1 MPTADIIPFFRTCR
15 PALRSRWEQHL
26 RSLPPST
33 AMATPDALVHLMDW
47 TLQRIEAELCAPHGN
62 RNPHRDPICPCG
74 LNPLTTYFITAEN
87 AAVETL
93 FADSVGWVALPPP
106 EREDILRRMRIAI
119 QRVALREVE
128 AFCAM
133 CKQRE
138 AHQPPSSAVAKAAG
152 APAPAISAPLAP
164 APVAV
169 KLPAGTGAPATR
181 RAGLLP
187 P

>member
-1 MPTADIIPFFRTCR
+1 MPPADLIHFFRNCR
-15 PALRSRWEQHL
+15 AALRTRWEQHL

-47 TLQRIEAELCAPHGN
+47 TLQRVEAELCAHNGH

-93 FADSVGWVALPPP
+93 FADTSGWVLMPPS
-106 EREDILRRMRIAI
+106 EREEVLRRLRIAI

-138 AHQPPSSAVAKAAG
+138 SHAHPHHGTAALAVTPAASTSSAPAAPSFHPAKSATAG
-152 APAPAISAPLAP
+152 NTSRRSGW
-164 APVAV
+164 
-169 KLPAGTGAPATR
+169 LP
-181 RAGLLP
+181 
-187 P
+187 

>member
-1 MPTADIIPFFRTCR
+1 MPPAEIINFFRASR
-15 PALRSRWEQHL
+15 SDLRIRWEQHL

-47 TLQRIEAELCAPHGN
+47 TLQRVEAELCAPHGH
-62 RNPHRDPICPCG
+62 RNPHRDPVCPCG

-87 AAVETL
+87 AVVETL
-93 FADSVGWVALPPP
+93 FADTHGWVALPPT
-106 EREDILRRMRIAI
+106 EREDVLRRLRIAI

-138 AHQPPSSAVAKAAG
+138 AHQHPLAAG
-152 APAPAISAPLAP
+152 PDTSPAPHDPDVTTITTNTPP
-164 APVAV
+164 P
-169 KLPAGTGAPATR
+169 R
-181 RAGLLP
+181 RADWLP

>member
-1 MPTADIIPFFRTCR
+1 MPPVEIIHFFRACR
-15 PALRSRWEQHL
+15 PDLRVRWEQHL

-47 TLQRIEAELCAPHGN
+47 TLQRVEAELCAPHGS

-87 AAVETL
+87 ATVETL
-93 FADSVGWVALPPP
+93 FADTAGWVALPPS
-106 EREDILRRMRIAI
+106 EREDVLRRLRIAI

-133 CKQRE
+133 CKQRD
-138 AHQPPSSAVAKAAG
+138 AHAHPLMNSTPVQAAKPAVAPTPLVAAVTPTPSGLPPS
-152 APAPAISAPLAP
+152 PAP
-164 APVAV
+164 
-169 KLPAGTGAPATR
+169 R

-187 P
+187 Q

>member
-1 MPTADIIPFFRTCR
+1 MAPADIIRFFRTFR
-15 PALRSRWEQHL
+15 PDLRVRWEEHL

-62 RNPHRDPICPCG
+62 RNPHRDPVCPCG

-87 AAVETL
+87 AVVETL
-93 FADSVGWVALPPP
+93 FASTNGWVSLPPV
-106 EREDILRRMRIAI
+106 EREDVLRRLRIAI

-128 AFCAM
+128 AFCEI

-138 AHQPPSSAVAKAAG
+138 MHTRHHSSEPDAAIAGEATLTPPTEIK
-152 APAPAISAPLAP
+152 PPDETH
-164 APVAV
+164 PV
-169 KLPAGTGAPATR
+169 PR